1 MAQKA
6 TVKCP
11 TCKYKWEVNL
21 ADYEIE
27 RTVYRGKTKEI
38 KEVEYRFKCPKD
50 GTYFIQAFTIGK
62 E

>member
-1 MAQKA
+1 MANQI

-11 TCKYKWEVNL
+11 TCGYKWRVKL
-21 ADYEIE
+21 ADCQAE
-27 RTVYRGKTKEI
+27 RTIYRGENNQI

-50 GTYFIQAFTIGK
+50 GSYFIVPVTIK